1 MCGITGIINL
11 KHTQTPIADNIIEM
25 LDTIKHRGPDGEGLV
40 FFNQDIAIPVARREF
55 IFDFPNKNYHPKRT
69 VEALGNQGFS
79 MAFGHRRLSI
89 LDTSPQ
95 GHQPMCSHDET
106 VWLTFNGEIYNY
118 LEIRQDLEQKGHL
131 FSTGTDTEVLIE
143 AYKAYGTKCLDLFN
157 GMFAFVLFDVVKNK
171 IFAARDRTGVKPFYY
186 VKNQDTFAFASE
198 QKALLTLPFVKTTIN
213 HKAVFDYFIFG
224 AIEAEN
230 EGLFSGIFEL
240 LPSHF
245 LTIDLNRFSK
255 SKSENESGFKIEKY
269 FDLKPNLKYEKYD
282 AKTFETH
289 RQKTHDLVQNAIK
302 LRLRSDVSVGS
313 CLSGGVD
320 SSTVV
325 CTINDL
331 LRQAKNHEFEEQ
343 IGDKQKVFTSCFEDK
358 NFDEQQ
364 WAKLVVDKTQADWH
378 KTFPTREEL
387 TKDLETVIYAQDI
400 PMFSSSTYAQ
410 FRVMKL
416 VKEQGV
422 KVVLD
427 GQGADELFGGY
438 EPHYVGLWQEL
449 FRNFQFLELAKAMKA
464 THKISSSVKFWTK
477 SLLKYNGVPQLSK
490 TAQNRFNLQ
499 YFNDLQYLN
508 EDWIYENIDRYN
520 EYAEQRIESL
530 SQMLHYEYF
539 GHPLKQL
546 LKCEDRCSMWFGIE
560 SRTPFADDLDL
571 MQHAFSMP
579 SAYKIHNGTRKYIL
593 REAFKNTLPEPIYN
607 RHDKMGFVTP
617 TNQWM
622 SEMRSEIRP
631 YFEQSESGIFNKKL
645 LLKDFDKFFNP
656 ATSLENYRV
665 FRFISFAV
673 WEKVF
678 LRK

>member
-11 KHTQTPIADNIIEM
+11 NKKKTPIVSNMINM
-25 LDTIKHRGPDGEGLV
+25 LDAIKHRGPDGEGLA
-40 FFNQDIAIPVARREF
+40 FFHNSTVIPAARKEF
-55 IFDFPNKNYHPKRT
+55 MFDFPTKNYHPKRR
-69 VEALGNQGFS
+69 VEDLQNQGFS

-95 GHQPMCSHDET
+95 GHQPMCCSDET

-118 LEIRQDLEQKGHL
+118 IEIRHDLEQKGHR

-157 GMFAFVLFDVVKNK
+157 GMFAFVLFDTEKNK

-186 VKNQDTFAFASE
+186 VKNNDTFAFASE
-198 QKALLTLPFVKTTIN
+198 QKALLTLPFVDAKMN

-224 AIEAEN
+224 AIEAET

-240 LPSHF
+240 KPSHF
-245 LTIDLNRFSK
+245 LTIDLNGFSENK
-255 SKSENESGFKIEKY
+255 SKSENAFKIERY
-269 FDLKPNLKYEKYD
+269 FELKPNTTYEKYD
-282 AKTFETH
+282 ELTFEKY

-325 CTINDL
+325 CTINEL
-331 LRQAKNHEFEEQ
+331 LRQANGGDLNVQ

-358 NFDEQQ
+358 NFDEQK
-364 WAKLVVDKTQADWH
+364 WAKLVVDQTQADWH
-378 KTFPTREEL
+378 RTFPTREEL
-387 TKDLETVIYAQDI
+387 TEDLETVIYAQDI
-400 PMFSSSTYAQ
+400 PVFSSSTYAQ

-438 EPHYVGLWQEL
+438 SPHYVGLWQEL

-464 THKISSSVKFWTK
+464 TDKISNSVKFWTK

-490 TAQNRFNLQ
+490 TAQNRFNLR

-508 EDWIYENIDRYN
+508 KDWIYENIDRYN

-593 REAFKNTLPEPIYN
+593 REAFKNSLPEPIYN

-622 SEMRSEIRP
+622 REMRPAIRP

-678 LRK
+678 FS

>member
-11 KHTQTPIADNIIEM
+11 NKKKTPIVSNMINM
-25 LDTIKHRGPDGEGLV
+25 LDAIKHRGPDGEGLA
-40 FFNQDIAIPVARREF
+40 FFHNSTVIPAARKEF
-55 IFDFPNKNYHPKRT
+55 MFDFPTKNYHPKRR
-69 VEALGNQGFS
+69 VEDLQNQGFS

-95 GHQPMCSHDET
+95 GHQPMCCSDET

-118 LEIRQDLEQKGHL
+118 IEIRHDLEQKGHR

-157 GMFAFVLFDVVKNK
+157 GMFAFVLFDTGKNK

-186 VKNQDTFAFASE
+186 VKNNDTFAFASE
-198 QKALLTLPFVKTTIN
+198 QKALLTLLFVDAKMN

-224 AIEAEN
+224 AIEAET

-240 LPSHF
+240 KPSHF
-245 LTIDLNRFSK
+245 LTIDLNGFSENK
-255 SKSENESGFKIEKY
+255 SKSENAFKIERY
-269 FDLKPNLKYEKYD
+269 FELKPNTTYEKYD
-282 AKTFETH
+282 ELTFEKY

-325 CTINDL
+325 CTINEL
-331 LRQAKNHEFEEQ
+331 LRQANGGDLNVQ

-358 NFDEQQ
+358 NFDEQK
-364 WAKLVVDKTQADWH
+364 WAKLVVDQTQADWH
-378 KTFPTREEL
+378 RTFPTREEL
-387 TKDLETVIYAQDI
+387 TEDLETVIYAQDI
-400 PMFSSSTYAQ
+400 PVFSSSTYAQ

-438 EPHYVGLWQEL
+438 SPHYVGLWQEL

-464 THKISSSVKFWTK
+464 TDKISNSVKFWTK

-490 TAQNRFNLQ
+490 TAQNRFNLR

-508 EDWIYENIDRYN
+508 KDWIYENIDRYN
-520 EYAEQRIESL
+520 EYAGQRIESL

-539 GHPLKQL
+539 DHPLKQL

-593 REAFKNTLPEPIYN
+593 REAFKNSLPEPIYN

-622 SEMRSEIRP
+622 REMRPAIRP

-678 LRK
+678 FS